1 MNEKCG
7 YCCTKIRN
15 INVSFGKKEVLKNVN
30 IHIHCGKLTVIIG
43 ENGAGKSTLL
53 KAILGEVKHTGTIT
67 FKDKENSG
75 NKIRIGY
82 VPQKLDI
89 ENSPATVYDVVVSYT
104 SSYPV
109 FFPKS
114 KKLYNEIKEH
124 LKEFGAEELIDNRI
138 NTLSGGQL
146 QRVMLAIATMPYPDL
161 LILDEPVS
169 GIDKNGKEQFY
180 QKINYLKEN
189 FDLAIILVSHDF
201 EYVKKYADKVILL
214 DKTIIAKGK
223 VDEVMRSEEFIKRFG
238 EV

>member
-1 MNEKCG
+1 MSEKCG

-53 KAILGEVKHTGTIT
+53 KAILGEVKHTGTIL
-67 FKDKENSG
+67 FKDRNNSR
-75 NKIRIGY
+75 NNIRIGY
-82 VPQKLDI
+82 VPQRLDI

-104 SSYPV
+104 SRYPV
-109 FFPKS
+109 FMPRNH
-114 KKLYNEIKEH
+114 KLYDEIQEH
-124 LKEFGAEELIDNRI
+124 LKEFGADNLIDNRI

-189 FDLAIILVSHDF
+189 YDLAIILVSHDF

-223 VDEVMRSEEFIKRFG
+223 VEEVMKSEEFIKRFG

>member
-1 MNEKCG
+1 ME
-7 YCCTKIRN
+7 R
-15 INVSFGKKEVLKNVN
+15 
-30 IHIHCGKLTVIIG
+30 
-43 ENGAGKSTLL
+43 GKSTLL
-53 KAILGEVKHTGTIT
+53 KAILGEVKHTGTIL

-75 NKIRIGY
+75 NKIKIGY

-89 ENSPATVYDVVVSYT
+89 ENSPATVYDVVLT
-104 SSYPV
+104 FTNRFPV
-109 FFPKS
+109 FAIKS
-114 KKLYNEIKEH
+114 KKRYEEIKKH
-124 LKEFGAEELIDNRI
+124 LKLFGAEELIDCKI
-138 NTLSGGQL
+138 NSLSGGQL

-180 QKINYLKEN
+180 EKINYLKEN
-189 FDLAIILVSHDF
+189 YDLAIILVSHDF

-223 VDEVMRSEEFIKRFG
+223 VDEVMKSKEFIERFG

>member
-1 MNEKCG
+1 MTEKCG

-43 ENGAGKSTLL
+43 ENGAGKSTLI
-53 KAILGEVKHTGTIT
+53 KAILGEVKHKGTIL

-75 NKIRIGY
+75 DKIKIGY
-82 VPQKLDI
+82 VPQRLDI
-89 ENSPATVYDVVVSYT
+89 ENSPATVYDVVTSYT
-104 SSYPV
+104 SNSPV
-109 FFPKS
+109 FVVKN
-114 KKLYNEIKEH
+114 KNKYEEIKKH
-124 LKEFGAEELIDNRI
+124 LKEFGADKLIDSKI
-138 NTLSGGQL
+138 NSLSGGQL

-161 LILDEPVS
+161 LLLDEPIS
-169 GIDKNGKEQFY
+169 GIDRNGKEQFY
-180 QKINYLKEN
+180 KTIAEIKEN
-189 FDLAIILVSHDF
+189 HDLAIILVSHDF

-223 VDEVMRSEEFIKRFG
+223 PEEVLKSKEFIERFG

>member
-75 NKIRIGY
+75 SKIRIGY

-109 FFPKS
+109 FFPKN

-223 VDEVMRSEEFIKRFG
+223 VDEVMKSEEFIKRFG

>member
-1 MNEKCG
+1 MSEKCG

-15 INVSFGKKEVLKNVN
+15 INVTFGKKEVLKNVN

-53 KAILGEVKHTGTIT
+53 KAILGEVKHTGTIM
-67 FKDKENSG
+67 FKDRENSG
-75 NKIRIGY
+75 NKIKIGY
-82 VPQKLDI
+82 VPQRLDI

-104 SSYPV
+104 SKYPV
-109 FFPKS
+109 FLHQN
-114 KKLYNEIKEH
+114 KKLYGEIKEH
-124 LKEFGAEELIDNRI
+124 LSEFGAGELIDSKI
-138 NTLSGGQL
+138 NSLSGGQL

-169 GIDKNGKEQFY
+169 GIDKNGKDQFY
-180 QKINYLKEN
+180 EKINYLKEN

-214 DKTIIAKGK
+214 DKTVIAKGK
-223 VDEVMRSEEFIKRFG
+223 VDEVLKSEEFIKRFG
-238 EV
+238 EI

>member
-1 MNEKCG
+1 MTEKCG

-43 ENGAGKSTLL
+43 ENGAGKSTLI
-53 KAILGEVKHTGTIT
+53 KAILGEVKHKGTIL

-75 NKIRIGY
+75 DKIKIGY
-82 VPQKLDI
+82 VPQRLDI
-89 ENSPATVYDVVVSYT
+89 ENSPATVYDVVTSYT
-104 SSYPV
+104 SNSPV
-109 FFPKS
+109 FAVKS
-114 KKLYNEIKEH
+114 KNNYEEVKKH
-124 LKEFGAEELIDNRI
+124 LKEFGADKLIDSKI
-138 NTLSGGQL
+138 NSLSGGQL

-161 LILDEPVS
+161 LLLDEPIS
-169 GIDKNGKEQFY
+169 GIDRNGKEQFY
-180 QKINYLKEN
+180 KTIAELKEN
-189 FDLAIILVSHDF
+189 HDLAIILVSHDF

-223 VDEVMRSEEFIKRFG
+223 PEEVLNSKEFIERFG

>member
-1 MNEKCG
+1 MTEKCG

-43 ENGAGKSTLL
+43 ENGAGKSTLI
-53 KAILGEVKHTGTIT
+53 KAILGEVKHKGTIL

-75 NKIRIGY
+75 DKIKIGY
-82 VPQKLDI
+82 VPQRLDI
-89 ENSPATVYDVVVSYT
+89 ENSPATVYDVVTSYT
-104 SSYPV
+104 SNLPV
-109 FFPKS
+109 FAMKN
-114 KKLYNEIKEH
+114 KNKYEEIKKH
-124 LKEFGAEELIDNRI
+124 LKEFGADKLIDSKI
-138 NTLSGGQL
+138 NSLSGGQL

-161 LILDEPVS
+161 LLLDEPVS
-169 GIDKNGKEQFY
+169 GIDRNGKEQFY
-180 QKINYLKEN
+180 KTIAELKEN
-189 FDLAIILVSHDF
+189 HDLAIILVSHDF

-223 VDEVMRSEEFIKRFG
+223 PEEVLKSKEFIERFG

>member
-15 INVSFGKKEVLKNVN
+15 INVSFGDKKVLENVN

-53 KAILGEVKHTGTIT
+53 KAILGEVKHTGNII
-67 FKDKENSG
+67 FKDKEKSG
-75 NKIRIGY
+75 NKIKIGY
-82 VPQKLDI
+82 VPQRLDI
-89 ENSPATVYDVVVSYT
+89 ENSPATVYDVVLSFT
-104 SSYPV
+104 SK
-109 FFPKS
+109 FPMFAFKS
-114 KKLYNEIKEH
+114 KRRYEKIKEH
-124 LKEFGAEELIDNRI
+124 LKEFGADSLIDCKI
-138 NTLSGGQL
+138 NSLSGGQL

-169 GIDKNGKEQFY
+169 GIDKNGKDQFY
-180 QKINYLKEN
+180 ERINFLKEN
-189 FDLAIILVSHDF
+189 HDLAIILVSHDF

-223 VDEVMRSEEFIKRFG
+223 VNEVMSSKEFIERFG